1 MKVAIIGGG
10 ASGVLAALRL
20 KSNNSDIDVTIF
32 EKNNKLLKKVS
43 VTGNGRCNLGNTDIK
58 PDYYT
63 NGEIISKMLDA
74 GYKNEYLKFFEE
86 MGLFTVVDN
95 AGRIYPKS
103 NQAVT
108 VVELLMKQLYFKGVN
123 VVLNAEISDIKTL
136 ENNKYLINSIVFDA
150 VLVCVGTNAGF
161 SNDDISLVKRLP
173 FEINPYKEAL
183 VGFKVKE
190 DIESLFGVKAMAK
203 VSNGNHSSSGEVN
216 FKEDGV
222 SGICVMDL
230 SLFHNNT
237 DNDLYFDFLE
247 DYTMEQLKMIIR
259 RKLNNDPYIHL
270 HNLLFGSVNNKLLGY
285 FNKGYPN
292 VRVDR
297 LEISVLDSYLL
308 QFKAFHLT
316 ITGVYER
323 KTAHVLKGGIKLEQ
337 LSLFEANDY
346 PNMYLCGEVLDVAG
360 ICGGYNLWF
369 AFTSGIM
376 VADKICK

>member
-1 MKVAIIGGG
+1 
-10 ASGVLAALRL
+10 
-20 KSNNSDIDVTIF
+20 
-32 EKNNKLLKKVS
+32 
-43 VTGNGRCNLGNTDIK
+43 
-58 PDYYT
+58 
-63 NGEIISKMLDA
+63 
-74 GYKNEYLKFFEE
+74 
-86 MGLFTVVDN
+86 
-95 AGRIYPKS
+95 
-103 NQAVT
+103 
-108 VVELLMKQLYFKGVN
+108 
-123 VVLNAEISDIKTL
+123 
-136 ENNKYLINSIVFDA
+136 
-150 VLVCVGTNAGF
+150 
-161 SNDDISLVKRLP
+161 
-173 FEINPYKEAL
+173 
-183 VGFKVKE
+183 
-190 DIESLFGVKAMAK
+190 MAK

-259 RKLNNDPYIHL
+259 RKLINDPYIHL

-297 LEISVLDSYLL
+297 LDSSVLDSYLL

-337 LSLFEANDY
+337 LSMFESNDY

-369 AFTSGIM
+369 AFTTGIV
-376 VADKICK
+376 VAEIINGRC